1 MGSRA
6 EGGGRSTG
14 EGDLD
19 AEGGRMV
26 AIGKCLWTRDQKLH
40 INTANSRIS
49 FSVYSADNN
58 TGCIIGG
65 ANCTQEWGGW
75 VVSVESK

>member
-6 EGGGRSTG
+6 EGGGRSKG

-19 AEGGRMV
+19 AKGGRMV
-26 AIGKCLWTRDQKLH
+26 AIGESLWTKNRKLH

-49 FSVYSADNN
+49 NSVYSVDNN
-58 TGCIIGG
+58 MG
-65 ANCTQEWGGW
+65 
-75 VVSVESK
+75 